1 MKNETLLL
9 TESTLSFRKEHPEM
23 IQLWER
29 QIVEDTCNPDLH
41 FCLYAVDNYLHL
53 RAKLIACEYLYDFVL
68 NAHIVHADWQSIY
81 VQNGHTDTE
90 AVELANQEILQMYA
104 SINQNS
110 LSEKDKVVIEILD
123 KESNQ

>member
-41 FCLYAVDNYLHL
+41 FCLYALENYIHL
-53 RAKLIACEYLYDFVL
+53 RAQLIASDYLYDFVL

-81 VQNGHTDTE
+81 VQNGHTDAE
-90 AVELANQEILQMYA
+90 AVELANQEILQIYA
-104 SINQNS
+104 AINKNP
-110 LSEKDKVVIEILD
+110 LSEKDKVVTEILD
-123 KESNQ
+123 KESKQ

>member
-41 FCLYAVDNYLHL
+41 FCLYAIEDYIQL
-53 RAKLIACEYLYDFVL
+53 RAQLIAYDYLYEFVI
-68 NAHIVHADWQSIY
+68 NAHIVHADWQSSY
-81 VQNGHTDTE
+81 VQNGHTDAE

-104 SINQNS
+104 SINQNP

>member
-23 IQLWER
+23 IQLWEK

-41 FCLYAVDNYLHL
+41 FCLYALEDYIQL

-81 VQNGHTDTE
+81 VQNGHTDAE

-104 SINQNS
+104 SINQNP